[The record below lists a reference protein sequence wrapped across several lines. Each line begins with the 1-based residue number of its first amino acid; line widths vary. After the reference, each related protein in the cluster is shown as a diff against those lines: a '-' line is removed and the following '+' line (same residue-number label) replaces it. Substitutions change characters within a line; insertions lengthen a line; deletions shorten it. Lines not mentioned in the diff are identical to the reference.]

1 MTRPVSVVPAHSPNN
16 WRELFEAALLESNPA
31 VLPQRLQDATE
42 AIMDEIEDSL
52 FTAPQGERLAL
63 MTALHAMR
71 ELRRLSQ
78 CEEPSPT
85 PIAQKSYQAA

>member
-52 FTAPQGERLAL
+52 FTASQAERLAL
-63 MTALHAMR
+63 LTALQAVR

-78 CEEPSPT
+78 CEDPQAS
-85 PIAQKSYQAA
+85 PIAGKSYQAA